1 MPTIAVSGLGC
12 DGCEE
17 IVETAVSEVRGVESA
32 SADHEEGVVEYE
44 GEADQDDITEAVE
57 FAGYT
62 IEDEEE

>member
-17 IVETAVSEVRGVESA
+17 IVETAVNEVRGVESV
-32 SADHEEGVVEYE
+32 SADHEAGVVEYD
-44 GEADQDDITEAVE
+44 GEADRAAITEAVE

-62 IEDEEE
+62 IEDEQA